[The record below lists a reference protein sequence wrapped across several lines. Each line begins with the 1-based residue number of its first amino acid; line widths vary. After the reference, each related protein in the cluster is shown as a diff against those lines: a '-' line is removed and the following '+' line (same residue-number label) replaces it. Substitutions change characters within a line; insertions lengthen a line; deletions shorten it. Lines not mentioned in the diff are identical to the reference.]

1 MTELET
7 TLKNQD
13 WSLDGWKTR
22 PELDLLMKETPD
34 QAKVLW
40 EQYCPWSD
48 ANGGYIVWAKN
59 K

>member
-7 TLKNQD
+7 TLKNHD
-13 WSLDGWKTR
+13 WSLDGWKSR
-22 PELDLLMKETPD
+22 IELDRLMKETPD

-48 ANGGYIVWAKN
+48 ANGGYIAWVKN